1 MPEPSEY
8 TGLIKQNL
16 QPTRITMV
24 TCEVGEKVNFPY
36 NYRGVRIQRLQL
48 NVNTST
54 SQPS

>member
-36 NYRGVRIQRLQL
+36 NYRGV
-48 NVNTST
+48 
-54 SQPS
+54 